1 MYHYTLL
8 YEIFY
13 LLVFL
18 DDGLIIIIATPAEIT
33 TVAIIVCELIDSP
46 SITHPK
52 NTAITGTIYAKVF
65 ANDGVVEPRSQ

>member
-8 YEIFY
+8 YEIFQ

-18 DDGLIIIIATPAEIT
+18 DDGLIIIIATPDEIT
-33 TVAIIVCELIDSP
+33 TVTIIVCELIDSP